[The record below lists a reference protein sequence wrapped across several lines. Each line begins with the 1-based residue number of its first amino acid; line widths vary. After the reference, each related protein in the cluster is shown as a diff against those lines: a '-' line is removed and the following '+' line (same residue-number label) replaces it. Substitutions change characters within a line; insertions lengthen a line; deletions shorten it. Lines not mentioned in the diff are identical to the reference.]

1 MDQEP
6 GGAAQSSEV
15 SGPLHAQKNFQINWN
30 HGSEGFRGAAGFSCG
45 GAWHAAGFGDLKPNV
60 WYHLA
65 ATYDGENL
73 KAYRDGVLVQDN
85 AAPSGDSDQEKLTL
99 KLGRHGLAEWFFA
112 GAVDE
117 VCVFACALEADE
129 VKALYDG
136 KEPTT
141 IVARPEASAD
151 AGRRSRA
158 ECTGS
163 ARACGADG
171 GRDHAARRQEWD
183 CGGGHHRY
191 GWRDRGCFLLYEAQE
206 FVRETRWPRCPLGS
220 HI

>member
-141 IVARPEASAD
+141 IVARPEASAPTPVVAAEPNARVQPMPAEPMAAETTPQGGKNGIAVVAIIAMVGVI
-151 AGRRSRA
+151 AGASFFMKHK
-158 ECTGS
+158 S
-163 ARACGADG
+163 
-171 GRDHAARRQEWD
+171 
-183 CGGGHHRY
+183 
-191 GWRDRGCFLLYEAQE
+191 
-206 FVRETRWPRCPLGS
+206 S
-220 HI
+220 